1 MCFSEGKRAPH
12 LVFVKVIGYASIMS
26 DDILRPITDQNELAA
41 LCDALSKHD
50 FICVDTE
57 FHRETTY
64 WPQLCLIQASAPGVE
79 GLIDPLADD
88 LDIGPFLNLIAEDT
102 RVKVF
107 HAARQDLEI
116 FNRLIGYPPGPIFDS
131 QIAAMAL
138 GLGDSI
144 SYDNL
149 VQRVLKRNVDKSSQF
164 TDWTRRPLSDKQL
177 TYALGDVT
185 HLRDAYG
192 IMKEQLVAKGRL
204 NWVHEEMA
212 YLEEPALYDTTSEN
226 AWQRLK
232 IRKPRVDYAAVLAAV
247 AGWRETRA
255 KELDKPRR
263 RVLKD
268 DAIYEI
274 AEQKPKDTKAYERLR
289 AVPKGFIN
297 SKHALGLVDAVNA
310 AIDDPEAFAPPIP
323 KRKHNAQTPPGA
335 PEMLKVLLK
344 HVGEEID
351 IVPRL
356 IANAADIER
365 IARGE
370 TEDIAA
376 FTGWR
381 NDVFGQQA
389 RALLSGKLALSFQD
403 GKVRL
408 FET

>member
-1 MCFSEGKRAPH
+1 
-12 LVFVKVIGYASIMS
+12 MS
-26 DDILRPITDQNELAA
+26 DVILRPITDQNELADF
-41 LCDALSKHD
+41 CDALAKHD

-64 WPQLCLIQASAPGVE
+64 WPELCLIQASAPGVE
-79 GLIDPLADD
+79 GLIDPMAED
-88 LDIGPFLNLIAEDT
+88 LDIGPFLNLIAEES

-149 VQRVLKRNVDKSSQF
+149 IQRILKQNVDKSSQF

-185 HLRDAYG
+185 HLRDAYL
-192 IMKEQLVAKGRL
+192 IMKEQLETKGRL
-204 NWVHEEMA
+204 SWVQEEMA
-212 YLEEPALYDTTSEN
+212 HMEDPALYDTSAEN

-232 IRKPRVDYAAVLAAV
+232 IRKPRIDYAAVLAAV
-247 AGWRETRA
+247 AGWREDKA
-255 KELDKPRR
+255 KELDRPRR
-263 RVLKD
+263 RILKD
-268 DAIYEI
+268 DAVYEI
-274 AEQKPKDTKAYERLR
+274 AEQKPRDVKGYDRLR
-289 AVPKGFIN
+289 AVSKGFIN
-297 SKHALGLVDAVNA
+297 SRNANGLIEAVNA
-310 AIDDPEAFAPPIP
+310 AIDDPEKFAPPIP
-323 KRKHNAQTPPGA
+323 KRKHNAQVPPGA

-344 HVGEEID
+344 HVSEEFEV
-351 IVPRL
+351 VPRL

-370 TEDIAA
+370 SDNIAA

-381 NDVFGQQA
+381 DEIFGARA
-389 RALLSGKLALSFQD
+389 RALLSGKLALSFEKGQ
-403 GKVRL
+403 VRL